1 MLDPC
6 LCLSYPLDV
15 IFLSYVWKAVHLV
28 FISFSKG
35 YDPYVAVGL
44 MWLQEEVSSGS
55 SCAAILDP
63 PLAYIGTG
71 AKTELVVVV
80 NKNAQNWVS
89 DQIWNEERENPK
101 LTVCLIGQVGLS
113 RYK

>member
-1 MLDPC
+1 
-6 LCLSYPLDV
+6 
-15 IFLSYVWKAVHLV
+15 
-28 FISFSKG
+28 
-35 YDPYVAVGL
+35 

-71 AKTELVVVV
+71 AKTELVVVI